1 MTQTPEATLQKYF
14 GYNQFRP
21 LQKEIVEKVLNGQ
34 DALVL
39 MPTGGG
45 KSICYQVP
53 ALMLEGVA
61 IVVSPLIALM
71 QDQVEALQRNNIAS
85 AFYNSTQSSD
95 EQRNIEQRCASG
107 EIKLLYV
114 SPEKLVSGGFIE
126 FMKYLKISLFAI
138 DEAHCISS
146 WGHDFRPEYTQLK
159 LLKEQFAQVPIIA
172 LTATADKTTRNDI
185 LRQLNLENPKVFI
198 ASFDRPNIRLIV
210 SPGQDR
216 VKKITKYL
224 ESRSG
229 QSGIIYCL
237 SRKNTE
243 KLAAKLKNA
252 GFLADYYHAG
262 MDNVRRAQV
271 QQSFLRDDTQI
282 ICATI
287 AFGMGIDKPNVR
299 FVIHYNM
306 PKNVE
311 GYYQE
316 IGRAGRDGL
325 KSDAILFY
333 SYADVKIMRDIISDG
348 ENPEFKAL
356 QYAKLDRML
365 QFADADICRR
375 RILLNYFNEA
385 LTENCGNCDVCRN
398 PTQKFDGIILT
409 QKALSASI
417 RLKQQVGIN
426 TLIDVLR
433 GSKNQQIVEN
443 GYDQVKTFGA
453 GREVSFQDWRHYI
466 QQMIN
471 LGFFEIAYDE
481 NLALKV
487 SELGQEAIKGTQ
499 KALLSKPV
507 EKTFAKTKSEAP
519 KGKKQTLSGALFEE
533 LRKLRK
539 QIADEHN
546 IAPHIIFNDATLTD
560 MSKQRPYTKRDFL
573 EVSGVTQA
581 KLDQFGVPF
590 IKEIIKVSLDQ
601 FKAGSTVKGA
611 SHLVTYQLHKQGL
624 TPKQINAERAKTE
637 EKAPSS
643 ITIESHL
650 IALYQ
655 KGYPIDLMQYTSAE
669 AVRDIQQVLHNS
681 SDEDG
686 FKPIHEHFGRK
697 YSYFEIKIAK
707 ALLGEVDA

>member
-1 MTQTPEATLQKYF
+1 MNQTPEAILQQHF
-14 GYNQFRP
+14 GYNEFRP
-21 LQKEIVEKVLNGQ
+21 LQKNIIEKVLAGQ
-34 DALVL
+34 DTLVL

-53 ALMLEGVA
+53 ALMFEGVT

-71 QDQVEALQRNNIAS
+71 QDQVEALQRNNIA
-85 AFYNSTQSSD
+85 ATFYNSTQSME
-95 EQRNIEQRCASG
+95 EQHTIEQQCKEG
-107 EIKLLYV
+107 TIKLLYV
-114 SPEKLVSGGFIE
+114 SPEKLVSAGFRDFLLHI
-126 FMKYLKISLFAI
+126 KVSLFAI

-146 WGHDFRPEYTQLK
+146 WGHDFRPEYTQLG
-159 LLKEQFAQVPIIA
+159 LLKAQFPQVPIVA
-172 LTATADKTTRNDI
+172 LTATADKTTRKDI
-185 LRQLNLENPKVFI
+185 LRQLNLIEPEIFI
-198 ASFDRPNIRLIV
+198 ASFDRKNIRLLV

-216 VKKITKYL
+216 IKKIIKYL
-224 ESRSG
+224 ETRPN

-243 KLAAKLKNA
+243 NLAKKLQSA
-252 GFLADYYHAG
+252 GFSADYYHAG
-262 MDNVRRAQV
+262 IDSRRRAQV

-333 SYADVKIMRDIISDG
+333 SYGDVKILRDIIADI

-375 RILLNYFNEA
+375 RILLNYFNES

-398 PTQKFDGIILT
+398 PTEKFDGIILT

-417 RLKQQVGIN
+417 RLQQQVGVN
-426 TLIDVLR
+426 TLIEVLR
-433 GSKNQQIVEN
+433 GSKNQHIIEN
-443 GYDQVKTFGA
+443 GYDQVKTFGV
-453 GREVSFQDWRHYI
+453 GREASFQDWRHYI

-481 NLALKV
+481 KLALKV
-487 SELGQEAIKGTQ
+487 TDLGQKALKKEQ
-499 KALLSKPV
+499 PALLSKPT
-507 EKTFAKTKSEAP
+507 EKTFAKAKTEKTRS
-519 KGKKQTLSGALFEE
+519 KKQTLSGALFDE
-533 LRKLRK
+533 LRNLRK
-539 QIADEHN
+539 QMADAHN

-581 KLDQFGVPF
+581 KLEQFGVPF
-590 IKEIIKVSLDQ
+590 IKAIIKTSLAQ
-601 FKAGSTVKGA
+601 FKSGSTVKGA
-611 SHLVTYQLHKQGL
+611 SHLVTFQLYKQGL

-637 EKAPSS
+637 EKAPST

-650 IALYQ
+650 TALYE

-669 AVRDIQQVLHNS
+669 AVRDIQQLLHHS
-681 SDEDG
+681 ADADG
-686 FKPIHEHFGRK
+686 FKPIHEHFGGK

-707 ALLGEVDA
+707 TLLGGVNA